1 MLAAGSHD
9 VDAGCV
15 DAAMAQHV
23 RQLSYVVVYR
33 VEFPG
38 EQMPQVV
45 WKHFLPIYSRRIAE
59 GFHLMED
66 VASVHGPAALC
77 YKNASAFQAPLF
89 DIAAQLPA

>member
-38 EQMPQVV
+38 EQMPQVM
-45 WKHFLPIYSRRIAE
+45 R
-59 GFHLMED
+59 
-66 VASVHGPAALC
+66 
-77 YKNASAFQAPLF
+77 KNF
-89 DIAAQLPA
+89 IW